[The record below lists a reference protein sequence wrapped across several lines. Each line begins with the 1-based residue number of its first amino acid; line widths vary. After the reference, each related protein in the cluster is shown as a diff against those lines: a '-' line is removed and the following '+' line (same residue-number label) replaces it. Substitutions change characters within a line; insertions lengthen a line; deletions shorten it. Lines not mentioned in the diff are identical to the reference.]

1 MVNDIKDANDLPDCV
16 YLTDG
21 TVDDRVTIV
30 SESASCSS
38 MGNNQYTL
46 TLSGAKGWVYGA
58 IHDPTNGRQKLA
70 SVTRMSDGAVI
81 DLQNFW
87 QTDRT
92 LRDGKDPPV
101 SYTHLTLP
109 TILLV

>member
-1 MVNDIKDANDLPDCV
+1 MSIEGCHELIRSLKVPNTSLTAFMVNDIKDANDLPDCV

-70 SVTRMSDGAVI
+70 SVTV
-81 DLQNFW
+81 
-87 QTDRT
+87 
-92 LRDGKDPPV
+92 
-101 SYTHLTLP
+101 
-109 TILLV
+109 